1 MAVGD
6 TRGVSIDLGL
16 PAAPPP
22 VLAPRRVTRQ
32 LTLRHPTHPVLVGGG
47 APVSVQSMTTTLTA
61 DVDSTL
67 QQIAE
72 LTATGCEVV
81 RVAVPSQD
89 DADALS
95 AIARKSGIPV
105 VADIHFQPRYV
116 FAAIKAGCAGVRVNP
131 GNIKQF
137 DDKIKEIARA
147 AADTGTPIRI
157 GVNAGSLDPRL
168 LAKYG
173 KATPEAL
180 VESALWEASLFEEHG
195 FGDIKISVK
204 HHDPV
209 IMVQAYRL
217 LAAQCDY
224 PLHLGVT
231 EAGPAFQGTIKSA
244 VAFGAL
250 LSEGIGDTIRVSLS
264 APPVE
269 EVKVGIGILESL
281 NLRQRGLEIVSCPSC
296 GRAQVDVY
304 TLAEQVTAGLEGL
317 DVPLRVAVMGCV
329 VNGPGEA
336 READLGVASGN
347 GKGQIFVRGEVIKT
361 VPEHQIVETLIEE
374 AMKLAEV
381 MKNAEGMG
389 NDGAGGPVV
398 SVS

>member
-1 MAVGD
+1 M
-6 TRGVSIDLGL
+6 
-16 PAAPPP
+16 PAAPAPT
-22 VLAPRRVTRQ
+22 LAPRRKTRQ
-32 LTLRHPTHPVLVGGG
+32 LMVRDVGVGSDHPI
-47 APVSVQSMTTTLTA
+47 SVQSMCTTKTH
-61 DVDSTL
+61 DVNATL

-72 LTATGCEVV
+72 LTAAGCNIV
-81 RVAVPSQD
+81 RVACPRQE
-89 DADALS
+89 DADALT
-95 AIARKSGIPV
+95 AIAKKSQIPV
-105 VADIHFQPRYV
+105 IADIHFQPKYI
-116 FAAIKAGCAGVRVNP
+116 FAAIDAGCAAVRVNP
-131 GNIKQF
+131 GNIKEF
-137 DDKIKEIARA
+137 DGRVAEVAKA
-147 AADTGTPIRI
+147 AGAAGIPIRI
-157 GVNAGSLDPRL
+157 GVNAGSLDKRFME
-168 LAKYG
+168 KYG

-204 HHDPV
+204 HNDPV
-209 IMVQAYRL
+209 VMVAAYEQ
-217 LAAQCDY
+217 LAARCDY

-250 LSEGIGDTIRVSLS
+250 LSKGIGDTIRVSLS

-269 EVKVGIGILESL
+269 EVKVGNQILESL
-281 NLRQRGLEIVSCPSC
+281 NLRPRGLEIVSCPSC

-304 TLAEQVTAGLEGL
+304 TLANEVAAGLDGL

-361 VPEHQIVETLIEE
+361 VPEAQIVETLIEE
-374 AMKLAEV
+374 AMRLAGEPD
-381 MKNAEGMG
+381 A
-389 NDGAGGPVV
+389 DGATASGSPVV
-398 SVS
+398 TVS